1 MKNTK
6 FPRPEILSPAGN
18 PEKLAAALRFGADA
32 VYLAGQRF
40 GMRAAADNFSVE
52 ELRAAVNTVH
62 AAGKKLYLTLN
73 TLPHGYEYP
82 ALEAFLT
89 EIKDFGIDA
98 FIVADLG
105 VMALLRRVIP
115 SAAIHISTQASIM
128 SPDAARAYAAMGAER
143 LVLARELA
151 LDEIAAIRAAIP
163 DTVELEAFVHGSMCI
178 SYSGRCLLSSAL
190 TGRDA
195 NRGACTQPCR
205 WGYTIVEEKRP
216 EDHFPIEESPV
227 GTFIMS
233 SKDMC
238 MIEHVGKLWQAG
250 VSSFK
255 IEGRMKSAYYT
266 AVVTN
271 AYKMALDACEKSEDI
286 ASFTPDAALYDE
298 LCSVS
303 HREYCT
309 GFYFDSPADNAQTV
323 TRGGYVREKAYLAVA
338 LGAEAPEGVE
348 AVNEKGRVY
357 KFAQRNKL
365 ISGERGE
372 LLTPGRVGIP
382 FEIGELYA
390 EDGTPLDSAPH
401 PSMIFYMRMPIEVNE
416 GDIVRAAGGNDD

>member
-1 MKNTK
+1 MKKITL
-6 FPRPEILSPAGN
+6 PRPEILSPAGN

-52 ELRAAVNTVH
+52 ELRTAASTVH

-82 ALEAFLT
+82 SLTEFLT
-89 EIKDFGIDA
+89 EIRDFGIDA

-105 VMALLRRVIP
+105 VMALLRRIIP
-115 SAAIHISTQASIM
+115 SAAVHISTQASIM
-128 SPDAARAYAAMGAER
+128 SPEAACAYAAMGAER

-151 LDEIAAIRAAIP
+151 LDEIAAIREAIP
-163 DTVELEAFVHGSMCI
+163 DGVELEAFVHGSMCI

-205 WGYTIVEEKRP
+205 WGYTIVEDKRP
-216 EDHFPIEESPV
+216 DDRFPIEESPA

-271 AYKMALDACEKSEDI
+271 AYKMALDACEKCENIEDFVVD
-286 ASFTPDAALYDE
+286 SALYDE

-303 HREYCT
+303 HREYST
-309 GFYFDSPADNAQTV
+309 GFYFDSPMENTQTV
-323 TRGGYVREKAYLAVA
+323 TRGGYEREKAYLAVA
-338 LGAEAPEGVE
+338 LGEEVPDGVE
-348 AVNEKGRVY
+348 AVNENGRVY

-365 ISGERGE
+365 SQGDAGE

-382 FEIGELYA
+382 FEITEIYA
-390 EDGTPLDSAPH
+390 EDGTPLESAPH
-401 PSMIFYMRMPIEVNE
+401 PSMIFYMRMPIKVKE
-416 GDIVRAAGGNDD
+416 GDIVRGSGGDK

>member
-52 ELRAAVNTVH
+52 ELRAAANTVH

-338 LGAEAPEGVE
+338 LGAEAPEGVD

-382 FEIGELYA
+382 FEIDEIYA

>member
-1 MKNTK
+1 MKKITL
-6 FPRPEILSPAGN
+6 PRPEILSPAGN

-52 ELRAAVNTVH
+52 ELRAAASTVH

-82 ALEAFLT
+82 SLAEFLT
-89 EIKDFGIDA
+89 AIKDFGIDA

-105 VMALLRRVIP
+105 VMALLRRIIP
-115 SAAIHISTQASIM
+115 TAAVHISTQASIM
-128 SPDAARAYAAMGAER
+128 SPEAACAYAAMGAER

-151 LDEIAAIRAAIP
+151 LDEIAAIREAIP
-163 DTVELEAFVHGSMCI
+163 DGVELEAFVHGSMCI

-205 WGYTIVEEKRP
+205 WGYTIVEDKRP
-216 EDHFPIEESPV
+216 DDHFPIEESPV

-271 AYKMALDACEKSEDI
+271 AYKMALDACEKCENI
-286 ASFTPDAALYDE
+286 ADFVPDGALYDE

-303 HREYCT
+303 HREYST
-309 GFYFDSPADNAQTV
+309 GFYFDSPMENTQTV
-323 TRGGYVREKAYLAVA
+323 TRGGYEREKAYLAVA
-338 LGAEAPEGVE
+338 LAEEAPEGVE
-348 AVNEKGRVY
+348 AVNENGRVY

-365 ISGERGE
+365 SCGEAGE

-382 FEIGELYA
+382 FEIAEIYA
-390 EDGTPLDSAPH
+390 EDGTPLESAPH
-401 PSMIFYMRMPIEVNE
+401 PSMIFYMRMPIEVKE
-416 GDIVRAAGGNDD
+416 GDIVRASGGEK

>member
-52 ELRAAVNTVH
+52 ELRAAANTVH

-271 AYKMALDACEKSEDI
+271 AYKMALDACEKSGDI

-309 GFYFDSPADNAQTV
+309 GFYFDSPADTAQTV

-382 FEIGELYA
+382 FEIDEIYA

>member
-52 ELRAAVNTVH
+52 ELRAAANTVH

-115 SAAIHISTQASIM
+115 TAAIHISTQASIM

-143 LVLARELA
+143 LVLARELG

-323 TRGGYVREKAYLAVA
+323 TRGGYVREKAYLTVA

-382 FEIGELYA
+382 FEIGEIYA